1 LPVETSEKHSAPG
14 FRAWYFGRA
23 LAEAG
28 HKVRLVS
35 LGSNSIQVPRLI
47 ADNLLLYAIPEA
59 MITDQN
65 YLEEMLAE
73 RMPDAVVGSGVRAS
87 YLATLYLPRTLPLW
101 SDLFGSPLAEAQAK
115 AAVYRDDSVIE
126 PFLRFERAV
135 LERAD
140 AFSAV
145 SVAQQHA
152 IEGELGHCGRL
163 NAATYGYRFVWSIP
177 ASADFTVLPHNRNI
191 LRGKIVP
198 DNAFVALWSGGYN
211 TWTDVDT
218 LFAGLDH
225 AMAQNPDLHFVSTGG
240 ALPPHDAATYPR
252 FCQLV
257 ETSEYFQ
264 RYHLLD
270 WQPLETLHNFYLEAN
285 LGIILDKWSYEAVL
299 GSRTRLVDWL
309 KYGLPA
315 IATRGAELVTELENA
330 GAIYTFPHGDSD
342 RLGALLGDLAKSPQS
357 LKAASE
363 QGQRFVR
370 EHYNYKVTAVPLLE
384 WAASPRNAPASGN
397 SSDSRLDLEKKLAT
411 LENQLEAKNAHISTV
426 EHWAHEMETRLKQL
440 EASPLNRWWCKVRS
454 KFS

>member
-1 LPVETSEKHSAPG
+1 MEILLIGQGPLPVELSEKHSAPG

-35 LGSNSIQVPRLI
+35 LGSNSIQAPRLI
-47 ADNLLLYAIPEA
+47 ADNLTLHALPEA
-59 MITDQN
+59 MITTEN
-65 YLEEMLAE
+65 YLEKMLADS
-73 RMPDAVVGSGVRAS
+73 MPQAVVGSGVRAS
-87 YLATLYLPRTLPLW
+87 YLASLYLPSSLPLW
-101 SDLFGSPLAEAQAK
+101 ADLFGSPMAEAQAK
-115 AAVYRDDSVIE
+115 AAVYCDDSVIE

-163 NAATYGYRFVWSIP
+163 TAATYGYRFVWSLP
-177 ASADFTVLPHNRNI
+177 ASTDFTVLPHDRNM

-198 DNAFVALWSGGYN
+198 ENAFVALWSGGYN
-211 TWTDVDT
+211 TWTDIDT

-225 AMAQNPDLHFVSTGG
+225 AMSQYPDLHFVSTGG
-240 ALPPHDAATYPR
+240 TLPPHDVATYPR

-257 ETSEYFQ
+257 ETSAYCQ
-264 RYHLLD
+264 RYHLLG
-270 WQPLETLHNFYLEAN
+270 WQPFETLHNFYLEAN

-330 GAIYTFPHGDSD
+330 GAVFTFPHGASE
-342 RLGALLGDLAKSPQS
+342 RLGDLLGELAKTPLRLKWQANRGNTLCMSITITKS
-357 LKAASE
+357 LLRRCWNGRQTPVK
-363 QGQRFVR
+363 R
-370 EHYNYKVTAVPLLE
+370 P
-384 WAASPRNAPASGN
+384 
-397 SSDSRLDLEKKLAT
+397 T
-411 LENQLEAKNAHISTV
+411 LEIARTV
-426 EHWAHEMETRLKQL
+426 GWIWRKSWQNWKVNWRLKTPILVQL
-440 EASPLNRWWCKVRS
+440 SSGRTRWKHVL
-454 KFS
+454 KG